1 MIEHFGWWIVVP
13 VCATL
18 LLAWLFWMLPEWTR
32 PGIYFAVTTPPEFR
46 QTPGGQQIL
55 RRYQVQVTVHLAV
68 AVVLIV
74 AGMAPQ
80 WWPALIVGIVWLAFG
95 PLVALLMAR
104 ERVRPHAVK
113 PSMVREAVLAPRAA
127 HLPGGWLLQLG
138 PFAVLAATAIYLQLH
153 WNEIPD
159 RFPVHWGIDG
169 QPNGWSVR
177 TPAGVYGPLL
187 FGASI
192 IVGLAVLTYGTLRH
206 TRVQRARGS
215 GSLHVDFP
223 HQVAYFLVAV
233 EFFLAG
239 CMSAAALLPLT
250 GNPGIVLVLVLVI
263 LLLAGIFP
271 LAHWMNKSRAP
282 FADAHALNLVGD
294 GTLDEHWKM
303 GVLYFNPADPA
314 LFVEKRFGIG
324 YTLNFG
330 HASSWLI
337 IALVLVLPLAL
348 LLTLHHS

>member
-1 MIEHFGWWIVVP
+1 
-13 VCATL
+13 
-18 LLAWLFWMLPEWTR
+18 
-32 PGIYFAVTTPPEFR
+32 
-46 QTPGGQQIL
+46 
-55 RRYQVQVTVHLAV
+55 
-68 AVVLIV
+68 
-74 AGMAPQ
+74 
-80 WWPALIVGIVWLAFG
+80 
-95 PLVALLMAR
+95 
-104 ERVRPHAVK
+104 
-113 PSMVREAVLAPRAA
+113 
-127 HLPGGWLLQLG
+127 
-138 PFAVLAATAIYLQLH
+138 LQLH

>member
-1 MIEHFGWWIVVP
+1 
-13 VCATL
+13 
-18 LLAWLFWMLPEWTR
+18 
-32 PGIYFAVTTPPEFR
+32 
-46 QTPGGQQIL
+46 
-55 RRYQVQVTVHLAV
+55 
-68 AVVLIV
+68 
-74 AGMAPQ
+74 
-80 WWPALIVGIVWLAFG
+80 
-95 PLVALLMAR
+95 
-104 ERVRPHAVK
+104 
-113 PSMVREAVLAPRAA
+113 
-127 HLPGGWLLQLG
+127 
-138 PFAVLAATAIYLQLH
+138 
-153 WNEIPD
+153 
-159 RFPVHWGIDG
+159 
-169 QPNGWSVR
+169 
-177 TPAGVYGPLL
+177 
-187 FGASI
+187 
-192 IVGLAVLTYGTLRH
+192 
-206 TRVQRARGS
+206 
-215 GSLHVDFP
+215 
-223 HQVAYFLVAV
+223 V

-330 HASSWLI
+330 HASSLLI